1 MKIVV
6 LDGYTENPGD
16 LSWSALEQL
25 GELVVY
31 DRTSYEESDLVAE
44 RIGDADVAILN
55 KTPISK
61 ATMDQCPNLKLIAVL
76 ATGYNVVDIAYAKE
90 KGIPVCNVPNYG
102 GYSVSQFAIALM
114 LEACL
119 HIGHHDRTVH
129 EGKWQNSEEWC
140 YWDYPLIELAG

>member
-6 LDGYTENPGD
+6 LDGYTETPGD

-76 ATGYNVVDIAYAKE
+76 ATGYNVVDYGLHRGERQGVPGGPAPERGEQVIRLPQE
-90 KGIPVCNVPNYG
+90 KQVV
-102 GYSVSQFAIALM
+102 
-114 LEACL
+114 E
-119 HIGHHDRTVH
+119 
-129 EGKWQNSEEWC
+129 K
-140 YWDYPLIELAG
+140 

>member
-102 GYSVSQFAIALM
+102 GYSRNELS
-114 LEACL
+114 
-119 HIGHHDRTVH
+119 RTF
-129 EGKWQNSEEWC
+129 
-140 YWDYPLIELAG
+140 